1 MKQIS
6 IFFLLVAALPL
17 LLLTTDIVV
26 KQDKKGKITI
36 SNVSTYKSRPRTPAR
51 NLSFLRPRKQ
61 TVAIPAPYLEKIRAL
76 SYKYQLREDLIIA
89 VTKAESSFNPRAVSR
104 KGAVGLMQLMRS
116 TAQQYG
122 VKNRFNADQNL
133 EAGVKHLKHL
143 YQKYGRNLPI
153 TLAAYNAGEEAVKK
167 YKGVPP
173 YRETRNY
180 IRRVYRYMGLSY
192 TSSFSL
198 AKSTKIYKY
207 ITKDGKIVI
216 SDSPPAGAKGKI
228 EIFN

>member
-1 MKQIS
+1 MKHKFFFVITMFAVS
-6 IFFLLVAALPL
+6 IALPA
-17 LLLTTDIVV
+17 TDVVV
-26 KQDKKGKITI
+26 KKDKKGRITI
-36 SNVSTYKSRPRTPAR
+36 SNVSTHKSKPVSLSR
-51 NLSFLRPRKQ
+51 NLNFLRPKK
-61 TVAIPAPYLEKIRAL
+61 TTISIPAALLEKIKIL
-76 SYKYQLREDLIIA
+76 SYRFQLREDLIIA
-89 VTKAESSFNPRAVSR
+89 VARAESSFNPRAVSR
-104 KGAVGLMQLMRS
+104 KGAVGVMQLMKG

-122 VKNRFNADQNL
+122 VKNRFNVDQNL

-143 YQKYGRNLPI
+143 YKKFNLNLPL

-167 YKGVPP
+167 YNGVPP

-192 TSSFSL
+192 TSSFTLRTS
-198 AKSTKIYKY
+198 SKIYRY
-207 ITKDGKIVI
+207 MTKEGRIVI

>member
-1 MKQIS
+1 MS
-6 IFFLLVAALPL
+6 VALLAS
-17 LLLTTDIVV
+17 DIVV
-26 KQDKKGKITI
+26 KKDKKGKIII
-36 SNVSTYKSRPRTPAR
+36 SNISTYKSKPATPIR
-51 NLSFLRPRKQ
+51 SLNFLRPRNN
-61 TVAIPAPYLEKIRAL
+61 TVSIPAAYLQKIRSL

-89 VTKAESSFNPRAVSR
+89 VAQAESSFNPRAVSR
-104 KGAVGLMQLMRS
+104 KGAVGLMQLMRG

-122 VKNRFNADQNL
+122 VKNRFDVDQNL

-143 YQKYGRNLPI
+143 YRKFNRNLPL
-153 TLAAYNAGEEAVKK
+153 TLASYNAGQEAVKK
-167 YKGVPP
+167 YNGVPP

-198 AKSTKIYKY
+198 TSTTKIYKY
-207 ITKDGKIVI
+207 KTKEGKIII
-216 SDSPPAGAKGKI
+216 SDSPPGRAKGKI